1 MSLIEDLDK
10 HFNEIMRNRVM
21 SEIDTF
27 FVLQGP
33 NEFHYCE
40 PGNQE
45 FTCKFG
51 KASARRDALPEGFSL
66 SNRWIVASV
75 ENEEEML
82 NAYDQFMS
90 KMEQ

>member
-1 MSLIEDLDK
+1 MSIMDSVNQHL
-10 HFNEIMRNRVM
+10 NEVM
-21 SEIDTF
+21 KKRMVSEMDTF
-27 FVLQGP
+27 FVLLGP

-51 KASARRDALPEGFSL
+51 KASARRDSLPEGFSL

-82 NAYDQFMS
+82 SAYDDFMS
-90 KMEQ
+90 NREQ

>member
-1 MSLIEDLDK
+1 MDSVNQHL
-10 HFNEIMRNRVM
+10 NEVMKKRMM
-21 SEIDTF
+21 SEMDTF
-27 FVLQGP
+27 FVLLGP

-45 FTCKFG
+45 FICKFG
-51 KASARRDALPEGFSL
+51 KASARRDGLPEGFSL

-82 NAYDQFMS
+82 SAYDEFMS
-90 KMEQ
+90 TREQ

>member
-1 MSLIEDLDK
+1 MNLIEDLDN

-21 SEIDTF
+21 SEMDTY

-45 FTCKFG
+45 FICKFG
-51 KASARRDALPEGFSL
+51 KTSARRDSLPVEFSFGKG
-66 SNRWIVASV
+66 WGVGSV
-75 ENEEEML
+75 KDEKEML
-82 NAYDQFMS
+82 EAFEDFMR
-90 KMEQ
+90 KQ